1 MEFADV
7 KNDIAFRKIFGNDNR
22 KETLISFLNAVLAFR
37 GKQKIVEVKIINPY
51 QLPKLRG
58 GKVSIIDIKATDQIG
73 RHYIVEMQVGELD
86 GFAKR
91 VLFYFSKSYS
101 EQIKRGDFYRQLK
114 PVIFIGILD
123 YAFSD
128 NPKYI
133 SRHRILDVETHEHLL
148 QDVEF
153 NFVELPK
160 FNKELNELET
170 LTEKWIYF
178 IKNAE
183 NLDVIPENVDDEGL
197 KSAYQE
203 ANKHTWTAE
212 ELEAYEYAFM
222 REEDERA
229 KLDQAEKRGKN
240 QEKIEIAKTMLADN
254 EPNEKIARYTGLTA
268 EQIEQLR
275 DEKE

>member
-1 MEFADV
+1 MGFADV
-7 KNDIAFRKIFGNDNR
+7 KNDVAFRKIFGNDNR
-22 KETLISFLNAVLAFR
+22 KETLVSFLNAVLAFK
-37 GKQKIVEVKIINPY
+37 GKQKIVEVKIMNPY

-58 GKVSIIDIKATDQIG
+58 GKVTIIDVKATDQIG
-73 RHYIVEMQVGELD
+73 RNYIVEMQVGELD

-123 YAFSD
+123 YSFSI
-128 NPKYI
+128 NSKYI
-133 SRHRILDVETHEHLL
+133 SRHQIRDVETHEHLL
-148 QDVEF
+148 EDVEF
-153 NFVELPK
+153 NFIELPK
-160 FNKELNELET
+160 FNKDLHELET
-170 LTEKWIYF
+170 LTEKWVYF

-203 ANKHTWTAE
+203 ANKHTWTPE
-212 ELEAYEYAFM
+212 ELEAYDYALM

-229 KLDQAEKRGKN
+229 KLDQAENKGKN
-240 QEKIEIAKTMLADN
+240 QEKIKIAKRLIKRNLTN
-254 EPNEKIARYTGLTA
+254 EETAEDTGLTS

-275 DEKE
+275 SEKQ